1 VPARSGWLL
10 SKRAFGF
17 KWLRFKKLKS
27 LFNNIESFGLLWELV
42 KQDFSQRYIENVF
55 GVAWAFVQPII
66 TILILWFVFEIG
78 FKSQPVNNVPFI
90 LWLVA
95 GILPWFFVTD
105 ALVSGTSSIV
115 DKSFLVNKVV
125 FSVRLLPVIKIIT
138 ALFIHLCFIFF
149 MFVLFT
155 LSGVEPTIY
164 WIQIFY
170 YAFAAICLIFSILL
184 FTSAALVFVRDVNQ
198 FISMFIQFGFWLTPI
213 FWSLSII
220 PEKYHELVMLNPFAY
235 ITEGYR
241 NSLINDVWF
250 WETPQLTIYF
260 WIVTTVLFVL
270 GTMFF
275 RKLRPYFSDVI

>member
-1 VPARSGWLL
+1 
-10 SKRAFGF
+10 
-17 KWLRFKKLKS
+17 LKS